1 MQFSLTEEADDN
13 LSGGRGKRN
22 GPRARKER
30 RKASRVE
37 KKGSNVKTQPFENA
51 RRLIRSPSVDG
62 SEDEAPPNPPAGVR
76 QGLLKESERRVRVP
90 KSILKPPKSK
100 NNPLQSES
108 DSESP
113 RVAPRISR
121 GVKDRLAAD
130 DAEIAALE
138 KALGFKGRKKLP
150 KSFEDDG
157 LDSLIADLDDSQ
169 EEGERRRGKK
179 RRTEED
185 EWLERKRRKARGI
198 DANEGDPGFDA
209 ETSESDGEDMLVESD
224 FESLSHGADKD
235 QSSDVGTYF
244 MASSFDGLDSDGQ
257 SVEPPK
263 KIIREN
269 PYVAPSVAPTTAS
282 SGKYIPPSLR
292 EDNTS
297 AKQDLSRL
305 RRQLQGLLN
314 RLSEANLV
322 AILGDTEKLY
332 RDHPRQHLSTT
343 LIDLLLSLLSD
354 PTSLQDTFIILHA
367 GFIAALYKVIGTDF
381 GAQVVQRIVEEFD
394 RFYAL
399 QTDGEVSRKELTNLI
414 SLLAELYNFQVIGS
428 GLIYDFI
435 RIFLEGISEN
445 NTELL
450 LKIIRSK
457 SFKGNSDRA
466 SLIQFLDSGPQLRQ
480 DDPTALKDV
489 VLLLQSAVA
498 KIGEDNLS
506 VRTKFM
512 IETINNL
519 KNNRMKTGVA
529 ASNVTSEHTIRM
541 KKTLGSLNTRTIRA
555 SEPLRIGLKDIRD
568 TDKRGKWWLVGA
580 SYKDEERNDQNVAAL
595 QSKLEHSSY
604 TEDVEMVDGV
614 DADLLQLAREQRMNT
629 DVRRSIFVCIMSATD
644 YRDAH
649 LRLLKLRLKKSQEL
663 EIPKVLI
670 HCAGAEKAYNPY
682 YTLIARKLCSDR
694 KLKMAFQFSLWSLF
708 KRMGED
714 EEGAE
719 EERDEQDEQDDA
731 LGMRSIV
738 NLAKLYGTLVA
749 EGGLDLGVLK
759 VSVTRG
765 LSL

>member
-1 MQFSLTEEADDN
+1 M
-13 LSGGRGKRN
+13 K
-22 GPRARKER
+22 PRPSQK
-30 RKASRVE
+30 
-37 KKGSNVKTQPFENA
+37 A
-51 RRLIRSPSVDG
+51 RRSIRSPNLDE
-62 SEDEAPPNPPAGVR
+62 SEDEAPLTQSAAVGK
-76 QGLLKESERRVRVP
+76 GLSNEFGGEARVP
-90 KSILKPPKSK
+90 KSILKHPKPS
-100 NNPLQSES
+100 NNPIQSES

-113 RVAPRISR
+113 HRVSR

-138 KALGFKGRKKLP
+138 KALGLKGKKKLP

-157 LDSLIADLDDSQ
+157 LDSLLADLDNFQ

-179 RRTEED
+179 RRIEED
-185 EWLERKRRKARGI
+185 EWLEKKRRKARGI
-198 DANEGDPGFDA
+198 DANEGNSGPDADA
-209 ETSESDGEDMLVESD
+209 EASESGGEDLLAESD
-224 FESLSHGADKD
+224 VDNLSDGIDEG
-235 QSSDVGTYF
+235 QSSDFGADS
-244 MASSFDGLDSDGQ
+244 MASSFDGLDSDIQ
-257 SVEPPK
+257 SAEPPK
-263 KIIREN
+263 KKIREN
-269 PYVAPSVAPTTAS
+269 PYAAPSVAPTTAS

-292 EDNTS
+292 ENNTS
-297 AKQDLSRL
+297 EKQDLSRL

-314 RLSEANLV
+314 RLSEANLI

-332 RDHPRQHLSTT
+332 RDHPRQHLSST

-367 GFIAALYKVIGTDF
+367 GFIAALYKIIGTDF
-381 GAQVVQRIVEEFD
+381 GAQVVQRIIEEFD
-394 RFYAL
+394 RFCAL
-399 QTDGEVSRKELTNLI
+399 QMDREASRKELTNLV

-428 GLIYDFI
+428 SLIYDFI
-435 RIFLEGISEN
+435 RIFLEGLSEN

-457 SFKGNSDRA
+457 SLKCCRHRV
-466 SLIQFLDSGPQLRQ
+466 SLMQTLDSGPQLRQ

-498 KIGEDNLS
+498 RIGEDNLS

-519 KNNRMKTGVA
+519 KNNRMKTGLV

-580 SYKDEERNDQNVAAL
+580 SYKDEDRTEQEVAAL
-595 QSKLEHSSY
+595 QLKLQHSPHG
-604 TEDVEMVDGV
+604 EDEGMVDHGST
-614 DADLLQLAREQRMNT
+614 DLLQLAREQRMNT
-629 DVRRSIFVCIMSATD
+629 DVRRSIFVSIMSATD

-649 LRLLKLRLKKSQEL
+649 MRLLKLRLKKSQEL

-670 HCAGAEKAYNPY
+670 HCAGAEKIYNPY

-694 KLKMAFQFSLWSLF
+694 KLKMAFQFSLWGLF
-708 KRMGED
+708 KRMGEGEEGID
-714 EEGAE
+714 EEL
-719 EERDEQDEQDDA
+719 DEQDEQDDA

-738 NLAKLYGTLVA
+738 NLAKLYGILVA

-759 VSVTRG
+759 VGLTRDVV
-765 LSL
+765 LEVLEVNAY